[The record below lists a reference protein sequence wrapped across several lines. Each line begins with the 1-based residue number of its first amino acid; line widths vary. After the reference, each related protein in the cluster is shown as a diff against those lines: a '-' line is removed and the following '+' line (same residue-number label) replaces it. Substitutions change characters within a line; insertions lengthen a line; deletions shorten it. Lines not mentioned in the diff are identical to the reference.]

1 MSKEDKTGPGLS
13 SIKEDL
19 GRQNINVN
27 GVTDITEPLYLLLP
41 SPQIELSVDFY
52 AKMSDLLEFPKHKRE
67 KINIRGLFKENRFF
81 SPPTRPKSEFGKMIR
96 P

>member
-1 MSKEDKTGPGLS
+1 MSKEDKTGPSLS

-81 SPPTRPKSEFGKMIR
+81 PLPPDLNLNLGK
-96 P
+96 